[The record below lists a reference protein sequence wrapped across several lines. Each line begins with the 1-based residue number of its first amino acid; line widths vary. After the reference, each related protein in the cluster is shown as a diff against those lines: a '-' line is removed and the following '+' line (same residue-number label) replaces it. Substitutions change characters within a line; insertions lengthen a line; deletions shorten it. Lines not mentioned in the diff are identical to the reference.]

1 MVAMLLKVITVAL
14 SLRQN
19 RQYFAWH
26 RCQQPERSVF
36 SLHIENVTT
45 LVLREKIFLGN
56 HTFFSCN
63 EKKNFLAFK
72 FKLLYLRHGRLLLF
86 PPFSFCSGSIHKH
99 FVSNLKSLFFFFDFI

>member
-19 RQYFAWH
+19 RHFAWH

-45 LVLREKIFLGN
+45 LVLREKNIFWES
-56 HTFFSCN
+56 HI
-63 EKKNFLAFK
+63 
-72 FKLLYLRHGRLLLF
+72 LLM
-86 PPFSFCSGSIHKH
+86 
-99 FVSNLKSLFFFFDFI
+99 